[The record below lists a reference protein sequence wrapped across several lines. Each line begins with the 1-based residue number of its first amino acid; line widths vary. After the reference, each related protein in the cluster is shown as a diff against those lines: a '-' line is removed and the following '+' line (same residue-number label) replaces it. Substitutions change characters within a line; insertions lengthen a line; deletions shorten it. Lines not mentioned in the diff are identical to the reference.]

1 MRAAVVEAATL
12 RHRWFFVVER
22 RKDQICAGH
31 VGAIGRKGGAVRHP
45 SELL

>member
-22 RKDQICAGH
+22 RMDQICAAMWARPG
-31 VGAIGRKGGAVRHP
+31 GRVAHVRHP
-45 SELL
+45 PELL